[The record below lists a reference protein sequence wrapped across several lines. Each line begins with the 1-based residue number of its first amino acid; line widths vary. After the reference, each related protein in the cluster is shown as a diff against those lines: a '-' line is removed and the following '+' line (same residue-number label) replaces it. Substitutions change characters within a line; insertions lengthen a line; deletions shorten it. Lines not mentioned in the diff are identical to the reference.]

1 MHICVYTYVCVAVHG
16 YVSIPRYLWGWVLGP
31 PPWIPPHTHTHTGFP
46 DGSASEICL
55 QYRRHRSHGFSPWIV
70 MIPWSKIWQPTPVF
84 FPEESHGQMSP
95 IGCSSWGH
103 KESDMTE
110 QAHACVHTHTHT
122 HTYIYCAV
130 LGHDLVTKQQQ
141 NNGLRWLMKMNPQKL
156 ITKAHISKFSFLL
169 LLKWKWRFLCH
180 VRLFATPWTVTSKSS
195 VHGICQAR
203 ILEWVAIPFSTGY
216 SWLRDWTLVS
226 CATDCFLTDWATL
239 L

>member
-1 MHICVYTYVCVAVHG
+1 MATHSSILSWRIPWTDEPHWLQFMGSQRVGHDWTSTCVCTHA
-16 YVSIPRYLWGWVLGP
+16 
-31 PPWIPPHTHTHTGFP
+31 HTHTH
-46 DGSASEICL
+46 I
-55 QYRRHRSHGFSPWIV
+55 
-70 MIPWSKIWQPTPVF
+70 
-84 FPEESHGQMSP
+84 
-95 IGCSSWGH
+95 
-103 KESDMTE
+103 
-110 QAHACVHTHTHT
+110 
-122 HTYIYCAV
+122 YIYCAV

-169 LLKWKWRFLCH
+169 LLKWKWKFLCH

>member
-1 MHICVYTYVCVAVHG
+1 
-16 YVSIPRYLWGWVLGP
+16 
-31 PPWIPPHTHTHTGFP
+31 
-46 DGSASEICL
+46 
-55 QYRRHRSHGFSPWIV
+55 

-141 NNGLRWLMKMNPQKL
+141 NNGLR
-156 ITKAHISKFSFLL
+156 
-169 LLKWKWRFLCH
+169 
-180 VRLFATPWTVTSKSS
+180 
-195 VHGICQAR
+195 
-203 ILEWVAIPFSTGY
+203 
-216 SWLRDWTLVS
+216 
-226 CATDCFLTDWATL
+226 
-239 L
+239 